1 MAATGEV
8 VRAREAQVE
17 GAVADVEALKVA
29 GTVAVGLARAVAV
42 EMARGMVVGVATSWA
57 WAEPG
62 LSGAGP
68 SEIPSIHHKTS
79 TSTPHPNSPSSRR
92 HAKTSQH
99 TGSRMHRVEA
109 SCQPARP
116 HYRCNQRSETSAA
129 PGVVPVYRSW
139 PCMDARVYGV
149 KCRTWS
155 MTTVG
160 RSSAAANSSTATAS
174 ARTLWI

>member
-68 SEIPSIHHKTS
+68 SEIPSTTKR
-79 TSTPHPNSPSSRR
+79 P
-92 HAKTSQH
+92 
-99 TGSRMHRVEA
+99 
-109 SCQPARP
+109 PARP
-116 HYRCNQRSETSAA
+116 HCTPIRHLLVVTRKRLNTQVHACIASKRVVSLHAHTIDATSDRRQALRRAWYRYIVGWTRE
-129 PGVVPVYRSW
+129 
-139 PCMDARVYGV
+139 YGV